1 MMFWRSF
8 IEMLFFFVCVF
19 LIFSCVVIV
28 IYIKLLYINNHIYCI
43 KSDFEYKDRYNF
55 T

>member
-8 IEMLFFFVCVF
+8 IEMFFLFVF
-19 LIFSCVVIV
+19 LIFSCVVV
-28 IYIKLLYINNHIYCI
+28 VDIYFKLLYINNHIYCI